1 MYIGEAMTSDTLRGR
16 LDAEPLLRFER
27 VRKRFGATLAVDDVS
42 FDVAAGEIC
51 ALLGENG
58 AGKSTLIKCLAG
70 VNTIDRGTM
79 SFEGHSIEG
88 LHGRD
93 GIAFIHQD
101 LGLIEWMTVSENMAV
116 SYGFPRRRGLID
128 WKATNDRAASALDR
142 VGGGIDPRRR
152 VFDLTR
158 TEKSLLAIARALTTE
173 ARLLVLDEP
182 TASLP
187 QAEVERLFTVL
198 RDLQLK
204 SVGMI
209 YVSHRLDEVFQI
221 ADSVAVMRNG
231 ALVGRRHVVDIDES
245 ELVRLIVGHDPDPV
259 EIDAPADSSSKQL
272 ELRNLQ
278 VGDVGPIS
286 FCVAAGEVVG
296 LIGLRGAGQEVV
308 GRAIC
313 GVEHA
318 TGGTLLIS
326 GKAVSVKNTRE
337 SVALGLA
344 FVTSNREAEG
354 LATGLPVRENVY
366 VNPRVWGRNNW
377 SFRARNGERKEA
389 MNVISR
395 HDVRPLDTER
405 PADTLSGGNQQK
417 VILARWLGVKRSV
430 LVLEE
435 PTMGVDVGAK
445 ADIYRLLRQS
455 LQTGTAVIVVSTD
468 YEEIVKICHR
478 ALVFRGGRVVAEL
491 PRSELRVGTLIAA
504 ASGSGTAKLD
514 QRSAS

>member
-1 MYIGEAMTSDTLRGR
+1 MSSLV
-16 LDAEPLLRFER
+16 PLLQFNE

-42 FDVAAGEIC
+42 FDVSAGEIC

-70 VNTIDRGTM
+70 VNSIDRGTIT
-79 SFEGHSIEG
+79 FEGRNTEG
-88 LHGRD
+88 PGGRAS
-93 GIAFIHQD
+93 IAFIHQD
-101 LGLIEWMTVSENMAV
+101 LGLIEWMTVAENMAV

-128 WKATNDRAASALDR
+128 WKATDNRAADALEG

-158 TEKSLLAIARALTTE
+158 TEKSLLAIARALTTK

-187 QAEVERLFTVL
+187 QAEVERLFAVL
-198 RDLQLK
+198 RDLKEK

-221 ADSVAVMRNG
+221 ADTVAVMRNG
-231 ALVGRRHVVDIDES
+231 ALVGRCPVSEIDEP
-245 ELVRLIVGHDPDPV
+245 ELVRLIVGHDPAPV
-259 EIDAPADSSSKQL
+259 EIAPPSESAIKQL
-272 ELRNLQ
+272 ELHDVE
-278 VGDVGPIS
+278 VGDVGPVTFS
-286 FCVAAGEVVG
+286 VAPGEVLG

-308 GRAIC
+308 GRAVC
-313 GVEHA
+313 GVEKI
-318 TGGTLLIS
+318 TGGTMRVT
-326 GKAVSVKNTRE
+326 GETVTVANPRRG
-337 SVALGLA
+337 VALGLT

-354 LATGLPVRENVY
+354 LATGLAVRENVF
-366 VNPRVWGRNNW
+366 VNPRVWGR
-377 SFRARNGERKEA
+377 RNQAGRSRTSERMHA
-389 MNVISR
+389 LNVITR

-417 VILARWLGVKRSV
+417 VILARWLGVERKV

-445 ADIYRLLRQS
+445 ADIYRLLRES
-455 LQTGTAVIVVSTD
+455 LASGTAALVVSTD

-478 ALVFRGGRVVAEL
+478 ALVFRGGKVVAEL
-491 PRSELRVGTLIAA
+491 GRAQLRVGALIAA
-504 ASGSGTAKLD
+504 ASGSAMSPENLHEEAV
-514 QRSAS
+514 AS